1 MSSSSESNHDPMSS
15 LRPYSKSRLTK
26 LSKEGRGL
34 NGTFA
39 AKTMPE
45 IISAKQAR
53 DAEVRAMLFGQKVP
67 KPKGNERKRAKAAAW
82 KSFSEFIR
90 LRDSDEFGR
99 LQCVTC
105 PRSGPWRS
113 MDAGHFITRA
123 KESTLFDERNVH
135 GQCKGCN
142 RFQGG
147 KFLEHER
154 AIERIH
160 GAGTAQVLKD
170 KALTLCKRTA
180 SDYQFIADT
189 YRSRVERIKETSPNK
204 FR

>member
-1 MSSSSESNHDPMSS
+1 MS
-15 LRPYSKSRLTK
+15 LGKISKSRIAK

-34 NGTFA
+34 RGTFA
-39 AKTMPE
+39 AKTMSE
-45 IISAKQAR
+45 VITAQQAR
-53 DAEVRAMLFGQKVP
+53 DAEVREALFGKKPEKSQKTDRQ
-67 KPKGNERKRAKAAAW
+67 KAKAAAW
-82 KSFSEFIR
+82 KAFSEFIR

-105 PRSGPWRS
+105 QRSGPWRS

-147 KFLEHER
+147 KFLEHEM
-154 AIERIH
+154 AIDRIH

-180 SDYQFIADT
+180 SDYQFIADS
-189 YRSRVERIKETSPNK
+189 YKARVERIKEESPNK
-204 FR
+204 FKP

>member
-1 MSSSSESNHDPMSS
+1 MRSI
-15 LRPYSKSRLTK
+15 SKSRLAK

-34 NGTFA
+34 RGTFA
-39 AKTMPE
+39 AKTMSE
-45 IISAKQAR
+45 VITAQQAR
-53 DAEVRAMLFGQKVP
+53 DAEVREALFGKKPEKSKKTDRQK
-67 KPKGNERKRAKAAAW
+67 AKAAAW
-82 KSFSEFIR
+82 KAFSEFIR

-160 GAGTAQVLKD
+160 GPGTAQALKD
-170 KALTLCKRTA
+170 KAGRVCKRTVD
-180 SDYQFIADT
+180 DYQFIADT
-189 YRSRVERIKETSPNK
+189 YKARVERIKEESPNK
-204 FR
+204 FKP

>member
-1 MSSSSESNHDPMSS
+1 MRSI
-15 LRPYSKSRLTK
+15 SKSRIAK

-34 NGTFA
+34 RGTFT
-39 AKTMPE
+39 AKTMSE
-45 IISAKQAR
+45 VITAQQAR
-53 DAEVRAMLFGQKVP
+53 DAEVREALFGKKPEKSKKTDRQK
-67 KPKGNERKRAKAAAW
+67 AKAAAW
-82 KSFSEFIR
+82 KAFSEFIR

-105 PRSGPWRS
+105 QRSGPWRS

-160 GAGTAQVLKD
+160 GAGTAQILKD

-189 YRSRVERIKETSPNK
+189 YRLRVERIKEESPNK
-204 FR
+204 FKP